1 MIFRSL
7 AISFSVACAGV
18 SIWYSVRKCRQ
29 FNPKSSLVTVEDV
42 SVLLPVSENKRVEV
56 SFSPVLISDIP
67 SNTVTPIDNVPAIVI
82 EPFGVP
88 EISIAAPEVLVSKPL
103 SINDEQDIEDK
114 KEEPAPKIDIEEPC
128 LVSLEDIK
136 SPLPENEET
145 EGSSRP
151 VLNNKISSKLV
162 TTVVSVDLLVPAVVA
177 EPLPAPE
184 TSFAEPE
191 IAIQEPKNT
200 NLEPDTGKEKESDF
214 SGDSM
219 LKLPVPEIKQQETS
233 SVRLLYAYEEG
244 QWSPLNP
251 GGKRRYDR
259 GFLKKIQD
267 SPLAQISPNIP
278 AEIFKQRDNQN
289 QRQNQVPN
297 RCDNV
302 GAELRS
308 PMQEDRTPIVINVPV
323 AQSCCNGKFSVTATQ
338 KLEKAWVPRNIAKQK
353 VIDLEEQKK
362 VPDLEEQKTIDLK
375 YSIRGKLNKLTP
387 ENFEKVSKDIW
398 AIEVDTEERL
408 RAIVQIFFDKVV
420 DEQLYAP
427 QYAELCKG
435 MLEKDVP
442 SASGPAKIGFQEVLL
457 DRCLENLE
465 KWKQEEE
472 AIISIKKAVQ
482 EADTEEK
489 QKKIQ
494 SELNDKEAKTK
505 AFLLGNSKFIGEL
518 YILEMVSEKTLNDC
532 ISKLLK
538 SRNEE
543 ELKCLCKLISTIG
556 KTYEGKYRTKLDECL
571 DEMKNLSQNRDL
583 STDIRSLIMDVLD
596 LKKNE
601 WMPRKQEEGPKI
613 GFQEVLIDRCLENL
627 EKWKQEEEAIISIK
641 KAVQEADTEEKQKK
655 IQSELNDKE
664 AKTKAF
670 LLGNSEFIGELF
682 ILEMVSE
689 KTLNDCISKLLKSR
703 NEEEL
708 KCLCKLI
715 STIGKTY
722 EGKYRTKLD
731 ECLDEM
737 KNLSQNRDLSTNIQ
751 FLIMDVLDLKKN
763 EWMPRKQEEG
773 PKKIAEI
780 RGEAPK
786 EGLKRE
792 QKERLEEEVFQQVSI
807 TKQRQMDN
815 PPQRRDGKRGDDTKK
830 SRSAVHDESWQTYQG
845 KRGLGRKEIGPADRW
860 SKRAGLASTAVQT
873 SGGRYSV
880 LRELQN
886 CDKYYCKSY

>member
-1 MIFRSL
+1 
-7 AISFSVACAGV
+7 
-18 SIWYSVRKCRQ
+18 
-29 FNPKSSLVTVEDV
+29 
-42 SVLLPVSENKRVEV
+42 
-56 SFSPVLISDIP
+56 
-67 SNTVTPIDNVPAIVI
+67 
-82 EPFGVP
+82 
-88 EISIAAPEVLVSKPL
+88 
-103 SINDEQDIEDK
+103 
-114 KEEPAPKIDIEEPC
+114 
-128 LVSLEDIK
+128 
-136 SPLPENEET
+136 
-145 EGSSRP
+145 
-151 VLNNKISSKLV
+151 
-162 TTVVSVDLLVPAVVA
+162 
-177 EPLPAPE
+177 
-184 TSFAEPE
+184 
-191 IAIQEPKNT
+191 
-200 NLEPDTGKEKESDF
+200 
-214 SGDSM
+214 M

-442 SASGPAKIGFQEVLL
+442 SASGPA
-457 DRCLENLE
+457 
-465 KWKQEEE
+465 
-472 AIISIKKAVQ
+472 
-482 EADTEEK
+482 
-489 QKKIQ
+489 
-494 SELNDKEAKTK
+494 
-505 AFLLGNSKFIGEL
+505 
-518 YILEMVSEKTLNDC
+518 
-532 ISKLLK
+532 
-538 SRNEE
+538 
-543 ELKCLCKLISTIG
+543 
-556 KTYEGKYRTKLDECL
+556 
-571 DEMKNLSQNRDL
+571 
-583 STDIRSLIMDVLD
+583 
-596 LKKNE
+596 
-601 WMPRKQEEGPKI
+601 KI